1 MTEFDLIRATVLAL
15 VQGLTEFL
23 PVSSSAHLL
32 FPSLLLGWED
42 QGLAFDVAVHL
53 GTLMAVLHYFR
64 KDLFAMATAMTR
76 QVFGGVSSPEAR
88 FGWSLALATLPV
100 LIAGF
105 LLKDFVDTYLRDMR
119 VVAATTIIFGLLLW
133 LADVYHRK
141 QTMVRNEPGWRTALW
156 VGLAQILAL
165 IPGTSRSGV
174 TTTAALFCGMD
185 RECASRFSFMLSIPV
200 IAGAALLLLLD
211 LLDAD
216 HVNWAELVYAMVLAA
231 LTAWACIHY
240 FLRFIA
246 RIGFV
251 PFVIYRL
258 ALGFVLLIAIQAA

>member
-1 MTEFDLIRATVLAL
+1 MPEFDLLRATILAL

-32 FPSLLLGWED
+32 LPSLLLGWED

-53 GTLMAVLHYFR
+53 GTLLAVLHYFR
-64 KDLFAMATAMTR
+64 KDLFGMAGAMTR
-76 QVFGGVSSPEAR
+76 QVFGGASSPEAR
-88 FGWSLALATLPV
+88 LGWSLVVATLPV

-105 LLKDFVDTYLRDMR
+105 LLKDLVDAYLRDMR

-133 LADVYHRK
+133 LADASHRK
-141 QTMVRNEPGWRTALW
+141 HAVQNEPGWRAVLW
-156 VGLAQILAL
+156 IGLAQILAL

-185 RECASRFSFMLSIPV
+185 RQAASRFSFLLSIPV
-200 IAGAALLLLLD
+200 IAGAAVLLMLD
-211 LLDAD
+211 LLEAAN
-216 HVNWAELVYAMVLAA
+216 VNWAELAYALVLAA

-258 ALGFVLLIAIQAA
+258 ILGVVLLLVIQTG